1 MADNWSANFP
11 LLVSREQAG
20 NKIGAALRLYVGRR
34 RRYSVKQLANATGVK
49 DRIIECAMTDAGSVD
64 YRPLPPE
71 CLLSLIAFLGPD
83 FTNEFLCLAGQG
95 AFELPDEEPDPGEVA
110 ADNTDDNAVVV
121 RAAIDGHFD
130 QDERRDLKVVGSR
143 MMTRGSQLVA
153 LGKRRKAA

>member
-11 LLVSREQAG
+11 LLISREQAG
-20 NKIGAALRLYVGRR
+20 NKIGAALRLFVGRG

-71 CLLSLIAFLGPD
+71 CLFSLISFLGAD
-83 FTNEFLCLAGQG
+83 FTNEFLHLTGLG
-95 AFELPDEEPDPGEVA
+95 AFEIPDDEPDPGEVA

-130 QDERRDLKVVGSR
+130 HDERRDLKVVGSR

-153 LGKRRKAA
+153 LGKKRRAA